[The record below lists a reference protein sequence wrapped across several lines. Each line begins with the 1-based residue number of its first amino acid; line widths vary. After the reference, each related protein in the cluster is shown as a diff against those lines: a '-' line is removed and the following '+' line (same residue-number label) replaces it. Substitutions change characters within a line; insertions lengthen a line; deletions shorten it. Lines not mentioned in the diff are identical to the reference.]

1 MSVGLRGAGAAVR
14 VLVRDRV
21 NRGWNPRAGA
31 GSARCALQFA
41 LEPEAEGALRF
52 PSDFYLVHVKRSG
65 GKTPALVYISAKC
78 GISLYFTESG

>member
-1 MSVGLRGAGAAVR
+1 MCSSGTGCAEAGTPGLGQVQHGVR
-14 VLVRDRV
+14 CGL
-21 NRGWNPRAGA
+21 P
-31 GSARCALQFA
+31 

-52 PSDFYLVHVKRSG
+52 PSNFYLVHVKRSG